1 MRLRKDEKVELIS
14 KVPLFAR
21 CSKKELRM
29 IANIADQ
36 IEWPE
41 GKTLIKEGR
50 PGNEFFILIDGT
62 VSVSRDGRKLRDLA
76 AGEWVG
82 EIALI
87 SRLPRTATVVA
98 TSPIRALVLTGG
110 GFFPTRGGRS
120 LNCREDP
127 GSARRTRSVQDALT
141 ITSSGNRAPAPRR
154 AKTPYGSGL
163 VTPHALRFSWGVSST
178 ANRMSSTS
186 RCSTEA

>member
-1 MRLRKDEKVELIS
+1 MRLHKDAKVELIS
-14 KVPLFAR
+14 RVPLFAR

-50 PGNEFFILIDGT
+50 LGSEFFILIDGT

-82 EIALI
+82 EVALI
-87 SRLPRTATVVA
+87 SNVPRTATVVT
-98 TSPIRALVLTGG
+98 TSPARALVMTGR
-110 GFFPTRGGRS
+110 GFAQLMTDSPSIAAKVLAVLGERVAP
-120 LNCREDP
+120 E
-127 GSARRTRSVQDALT
+127 T
-141 ITSSGNRAPAPRR
+141 I
-154 AKTPYGSGL
+154 
-163 VTPHALRFSWGVSST
+163 
-178 ANRMSSTS
+178 
-186 RCSTEA
+186 

>member
-1 MRLRKDEKVELIS
+1 MRLHKDAKVDLIS
-14 KVPLFAR
+14 RVPLFAR

-50 PGNEFFILIDGT
+50 LGSEFFILIDGT

-82 EIALI
+82 EVALI
-87 SRLPRTATVVA
+87 SNVPRTATVVT
-98 TSPIRALVLTGG
+98 TSPARALVMTGR
-110 GFFPTRGGRS
+110 GFAQLMTDSPSIAAKVLAVLGERVAP
-120 LNCREDP
+120 E
-127 GSARRTRSVQDALT
+127 T
-141 ITSSGNRAPAPRR
+141 I
-154 AKTPYGSGL
+154 
-163 VTPHALRFSWGVSST
+163 
-178 ANRMSSTS
+178 
-186 RCSTEA
+186 

>member
-1 MRLRKDEKVELIS
+1 MTAGIPARETTLLQDVLGRYDRAMRLHKDAKVELIS
-14 KVPLFAR
+14 RVPLFAR

-29 IANIADQ
+29 IANLADQ

-50 PGNEFFILIDGT
+50 LGSEFFILIEGT

-87 SRLPRTATVVA
+87 ANVPRTATVVT
-98 TSPIRALVLTGG
+98 TSPIRALVLTRG
-110 GFFPTRGGRS
+110 GFSQLIGGQS
-120 LNCREDP
+120 FDCSQGA
-127 GSARRTRSVQDALT
+127 GSARRTRCSRDDLTHLAVARSV
-141 ITSSGNRAPAPRR
+141 SCSPESGHGAD
-154 AKTPYGSGL
+154 
-163 VTPHALRFSWGVSST
+163 
-178 ANRMSSTS
+178 
-186 RCSTEA
+186 